1 MPSVTRA
8 INLMELLGL
17 SESYRGYVEQYEALC
32 IFTDGNGA
40 SPIELVVPSGGQL
53 AKFNRGAGGLHHIAV
68 EVEGIDA
75 VTGELG
81 RRGISLLESSPV
93 RGAGDFLCNFLSPA
107 YTGGVIVEFI
117 ETLPAGGARRGRHR
131 GQRPPH
137 SGRHDTHHLA
147 NRRLRTPEGKVN
159 L

>member
-1 MPSVTRA
+1 
-8 INLMELLGL
+8 
-17 SESYRGYVEQYEALC
+17 
-32 IFTDGNGA
+32 
-40 SPIELVVPSGGQL
+40 
-53 AKFNRGAGGLHHIAV
+53 AGGLHHIAV

-117 ETLPAGGARRGRHR
+117 ETLPAGEGRDAAATVDSALR
-131 GQRPPH
+131 IAAGM
-137 SGRHDTHHLA
+137 TH
-147 NRRLRTPEGKVN
+147 TI
-159 L
+159 